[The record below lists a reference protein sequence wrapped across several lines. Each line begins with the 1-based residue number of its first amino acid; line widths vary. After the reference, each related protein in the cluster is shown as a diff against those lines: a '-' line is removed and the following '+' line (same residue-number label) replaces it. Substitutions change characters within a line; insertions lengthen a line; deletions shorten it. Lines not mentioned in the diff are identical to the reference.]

1 MLDSGALF
9 TAAERS
15 YVRTRPD
22 PYASLAGL
30 LSAKEACVKALSSLG
45 GAPDHTFPD
54 IEVEHGPAGQ
64 PRIRPHGRL
73 GRWARERRL
82 AVELSISHT
91 GDMAGAVVVLLS
103 APTEGP
109 GREEESE
116 SW

>member
-9 TAAERS
+9 TAAERA

-30 LSAKEACVKALSSLG
+30 FSAKEACVKALSSMG
-45 GAPDHTFPD
+45 GAPEHTFPD

-73 GRWARERRL
+73 ARWVRERQVC
-82 AVELSISHT
+82 VELSISHT
-91 GDMAGAVVVLLS
+91 GGLAGAVVVLLAAS
-103 APTEGP
+103 PERR
-109 GREEESE
+109 GREGESAA
-116 SW
+116 

>member
-9 TAAERS
+9 TAAERA

-30 LSAKEACVKALSSLG
+30 FSAKEACVKALSAMG

-54 IEVEHGPAGQ
+54 IEVVHGPAGQ

-73 GRWARERRL
+73 AAWARERHL

-91 GDMAGAVVVLLS
+91 GGMAGAVVVLLS
-103 APTEGP
+103 AAPEER
-109 GREEESE
+109 GREGRAAS
-116 SW
+116 